1 MFTLL
6 LYAAAAVGLIFSFRK
21 NNQKTRMAL
30 KKAWKS
36 FEIILPQF
44 LCIIII
50 ITGISLACLDAATIS
65 RLLGGDSGILGMAIA
80 AVVGAIAFIP
90 AFVLDKTTPQFQ
102 RDQLYNMARA
112 RGTEH
117 Q

>member
-6 LYAAAAVGLIFSFRK
+6 LYAAAAVGLIFFFRK

-36 FEIILPQF
+36 FENILPQF
-44 LCIIII
+44 LCII

-80 AVVGAIAFIP
+80 VVVGAIAFIP